1 MSPAT
6 VNRKC
11 GGGPAD
17 DGGMMGDRLLEMFLI
32 EEIARL
38 SREIN
43 HLRQEI
49 AAFERML
56 RKIRKPPRRK

>member
-1 MSPAT
+1 
-6 VNRKC
+6 
-11 GGGPAD
+11 
-17 DGGMMGDRLLEMFLI
+17 MMGDRLLEMFLI

-38 SREIN
+38 NREIN

-56 RKIRKPPRRK
+56 RKIREPPRRK